1 MVKLL
6 IGHKGS
12 GKTKQM
18 IDLANTQAQ
27 NSNGSV
33 IFINKNSR
41 LMLDLSYMIRV
52 ICMEDFTE
60 ITNSDEYIGFLY
72 GIISLDSDIE
82 TIYIDSILKHANF
95 QLEDIPGIGPAR
107 RKALLKAFGS
117 LKAVREA
124 VGPFFPLEFRMSG
137 AEFVEERQ
145 LKIFSE
151 HIRRGD
157 RHDVVIANGKT
168 FKHLVGSRGRKQVA
182 VI

>member
-33 IFINKNSR
+33 IYINKNSR

-52 ICMEDFTE
+52 ICMEDFPE

-72 GIISLDSDIE
+72 GITSLDSDIE

-95 QLEDIPGIGPAR
+95 QLEDIPGFLERLEKISKEQDIEFIVSLSADKEEMIG
-107 RKALLKAFGS
+107 
-117 LKAVREA
+117 VD
-124 VGPFFPLEFRMSG
+124 
-137 AEFVEERQ
+137 
-145 LKIFSE
+145 FSKYE
-151 HIRRGD
+151 
-157 RHDVVIANGKT
+157 VLN
-168 FKHLVGSRGRKQVA
+168 
-182 VI
+182 